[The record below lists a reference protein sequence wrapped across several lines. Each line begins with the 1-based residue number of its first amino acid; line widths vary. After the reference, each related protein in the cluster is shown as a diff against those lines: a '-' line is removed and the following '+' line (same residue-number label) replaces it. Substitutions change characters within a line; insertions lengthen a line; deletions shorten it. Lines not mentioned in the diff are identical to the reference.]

1 MAEDM
6 LFMIYGVDGPSSKD
20 LRTSTKAEHFAYL
33 EEHQD
38 VLVLGGAT
46 LGEDGETRT
55 GSVLI
60 INVEDIA
67 AANRFSRNEP
77 FRKAGV
83 FEQVTVTRMRHGQ
96 WNPGAA
102 PNLPEGH

>member
-1 MAEDM
+1 M
-6 LFMIYGVDGPSSKD
+6 LFMIYGVDGPNSKA
-20 LRTSTKAEHFAYL
+20 LRASVKAAHFAYL

-60 INVEDIA
+60 VNVEDLNA
-67 AANRFSRNEP
+67 AKGFSKNEP

-83 FEQVTVTRMRHGQ
+83 FEQVTVTRMRRGQ
-96 WNPGAA
+96 WNPDAA
-102 PNLPEGH
+102 PKTPEGH